1 MTITINDESA
11 VGKILNQITLE
22 VEAETMTAEDFI
34 RLRVENE
41 VEKYN
46 NGSDEYYNGL
56 VSPTDA
62 ERTLNGFKTRDKK
75 EIDAEKQV
83 YIALKAFQ
91 QNGFFM
97 LVDERQVERLHD
109 PIRIGDDT
117 KVSFVRLTPLIGG

>member
-11 VGKILNQITLE
+11 VGKILNQITLQ
-22 VEAETMTAEDFI
+22 VESEIMTAEDFI
-34 RLRVENE
+34 RLRVESE

-46 NGSDEYYNGL
+46 SGTEEYYNGL
-56 VSPTDA
+56 VAPTDA
-62 ERTLNGFKTRDKK
+62 ERTLNGFKMREKK
-75 EIDAEKQV
+75 KIDAEKQV
-83 YIALKAFQ
+83 YVAFKAFQ

-97 LVDERQVERLHD
+97 LVDERQIERLND